1 MAEMPQL
8 SMAKEA
14 DTADAV
20 AAADALTETG
30 VKDSAGGSLP
40 LAEQTVAVVVGPCI
54 AAAVQIAA
62 VEPSAAV
69 E

>member
-1 MAEMPQL
+1 MVEMPQL

-14 DTADAV
+14 DTVVAVAEADAS
-20 AAADALTETG
+20 AEMG

-40 LAEQTVAVVVGPCI
+40 SEEQTAAVAGPCI

-62 VEPSAAV
+62 VEPFAAA

>member
-14 DTADAV
+14 DTAVAV
-20 AAADALTETG
+20 AEADASTEIG
-30 VKDSAGGSLP
+30 VKDSAGGSLRS
-40 LAEQTVAVVVGPCI
+40 AEQTAAVVVGPCI
-54 AAAVQIAA
+54 AAVVQIAA
-62 VEPSAAV
+62 AEPSAAV